1 MPIDDEPVPIDPHRR
16 RQWLVPSGARILDLE
31 VVRYLLPLRPGEPWA
46 RGDLFLGQ
54 VIGPPGLVK
63 HVQNVN
69 RLDGTGYRDA
79 ALYPGS
85 VTVALLAPRAGTSTC
100 IAHVPD
106 VQVPEIDLHGIGGHA
121 GLVEPGSGH
130 TTLHREPPTRL
141 RVVGVLGDAERRPL
155 NLARFGLSVPNDRRP
170 RSQSDPR
177 IVLVVG
183 SDMDDGKTTTARRI
197 IYCLRAVGRDVV
209 AAKAVGVGSV
219 GDIASMFDAGAS
231 EVFDFTALGEPATI
245 GLSRDR
251 VIEIFHQ
258 IVNHLRRRVGPDGF
272 IVIELADGLWYR
284 ETRMVLEDPSV
295 SGLVT
300 DIVFACHGVLDAEN
314 GVARLAA
321 WGYRDRLRALS
332 GRLGSS
338 GALRR
343 VIPELIDRD
352 LPVFDALD
360 YESSPVE
367 LARMFGVTYRP

>member
-16 RQWLVPSGARILDLE
+16 RQWLVPSGARILNLD
-31 VVRYLLPLRPGEPWA
+31 VVRYLLPLQPGEPWA

-54 VIGPPGLVK
+54 VVGPPGLVK

-69 RLDGTGYRDA
+69 RLDGTSYRDS

-100 IAHVPD
+100 IAHVPE
-106 VQVPEIDLHGIGGHA
+106 VQVPEVDLHGIGGHA

-130 TTLHREPPTRL
+130 TTLHRESPTRL
-141 RVVGVLGDAERRPL
+141 RVVGLLGDEERRPL
-155 NLARFGLSVPNDRRP
+155 NLARFGLSVSKERQP
-170 RSQSDPR
+170 RSASDPR

-219 GDIASMFDAGAS
+219 GDIAAMFDAGAS

-245 GLSRDR
+245 GLPRER

-272 IVIELADGLWYR
+272 VVIELADGLWYR
-284 ETRMVLEDPSV
+284 ETRMVLEEPSV
-295 SGLVT
+295 SELVT
-300 DIVFACHGVLDAEN
+300 DLVFACHGVLDAEN
-314 GVARLAA
+314 GVARLTS

-360 YESSPVE
+360 YESSPIE
-367 LARMFGVTYRP
+367 LARMFGVTYRS

>member
-31 VVRYLLPLRPGEPWA
+31 VVRYLLPLQAGEPWA

-54 VIGPPGLVK
+54 VMGPPGLVK

-69 RLDGTGYRDA
+69 RLDGTSYRDS

-85 VTVALLAPRAGTSTC
+85 VTVPLLAPRAGTSTC
-100 IAHVPD
+100 IAHVPE

-141 RVVGVLGDAERRPL
+141 RVVGLLGDEHRRPL
-155 NLARFGLSVPNDRRP
+155 NLARFGLSVPKDRQP
-170 RSQSDPR
+170 RSAADPR

-209 AAKAVGVGSV
+209 AGKAVGVGSV

-245 GLSRDR
+245 GLPRER

-258 IVNHLRRRVGPDGF
+258 IVNHLRRRVGPEGF

-314 GVARLAA
+314 GVARLTA
-321 WGYRDRLRALS
+321 WGYRHRLRALS

-367 LARMFGVTYRP
+367 LARLFGVTYQP